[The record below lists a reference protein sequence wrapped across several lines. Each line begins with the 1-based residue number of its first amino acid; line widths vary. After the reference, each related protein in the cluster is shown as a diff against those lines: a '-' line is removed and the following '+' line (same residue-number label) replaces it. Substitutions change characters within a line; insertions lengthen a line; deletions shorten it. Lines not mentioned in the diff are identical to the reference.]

1 MDDSQKDLT
10 KAAWSVG
17 SHNESRAESRHS
29 QSSARPRS
37 SFRHRHPFLPLPPR
51 TFYAACQSCG
61 RTFLGLL
68 TAWPAALLPAF
79 AAFLLLTSGN
89 ASAQDSV
96 ESDRAVLVALYNA
109 TDGPN
114 WTDNTHW
121 LSNEP
126 LSEWRG
132 GGVNDDGRVTELDL
146 RNNRLTG
153 EIPVE
158 LFQLSQLE
166 WLHLAYNQLT
176 GPIPPELGQLS
187 HVQELYLYANQLT
200 GTIPVELS
208 QLFRLQLLT
217 LDNNQLTGTIPAE
230 LSQLSQ
236 LQRLHLQHN
245 QLTGPIPTEL
255 GLLSNLEQFSFRG
268 NRLTG
273 PLPTPLN
280 HLPDVYVLNMAASM
294 AGPGQMKVTWDDP
307 DDPTASYEYRLLDAA
322 LTWTDWA
329 EIKDPKA
336 TLKAGEGVTIE
347 WTLTGLP
354 TDVVGLPPR
363 TRPPSKLDPGPFE
376 VHSKG

>member
-187 HVQELYLYANQLT
+187 HVQELYLYVNQLT

-217 LDNNQLTGTIPAE
+217 LDNNQLTDG
-230 LSQLSQ
+230 
-236 LQRLHLQHN
+236 
-245 QLTGPIPTEL
+245 
-255 GLLSNLEQFSFRG
+255 SNLAYLYHPGGTVPTLPAAKVAPPAQPTDG
-268 NRLTG
+268 TDTNRVGFTVQSG
-273 PLPTPLN
+273 AVQLPGQPVDGTVTNPVEPSARCVRVE
-280 HLPDVYVLNMAASM
+280 HGRKHG
-294 AGPGQMKVTWDDP
+294 GPGP
-307 DDPTASYEYRLLDAA
+307 D
-322 LTWTDWA
+322 
-329 EIKDPKA
+329 
-336 TLKAGEGVTIE
+336 EGD
-347 WTLTGLP
+347 LG
-354 TDVVGLPPR
+354 
-363 TRPPSKLDPGPFE
+363 RPGRP
-376 VHSKG
+376 HR

>member
-126 LSEWRG
+126 LSEWHG
-132 GGVNDDGRVTELDL
+132 VGVNDDGRVTDLSLSSNQLTGEIPVELSQLSQLQGLYLRNNRLTGPIPPELGQLSHMQDLSLYNNQLTGEIPVELSQLSQLQYLVL

-158 LFQLSQLE
+158 LSQLSQL
-166 WLHLAYNQLT
+166 LLLSLLRNQLT
-176 GPIPPELGQLS
+176 GEIPAELGQLTQLRSLHLSDNQLTGEIPAELGQLS
-187 HVQELYLYANQLT
+187 RLGRLYLYRNQLT
-200 GTIPVELS
+200 GEIPV
-208 QLFRLQLLT
+208 
-217 LDNNQLTGTIPAE
+217 E

-236 LQRLHLQHN
+236 LQQLILSYN
-245 QLTGPIPTEL
+245 QLTGEIPV
-255 GLLSNLEQFSFRG
+255 
-268 NRLTG
+268 
-273 PLPTPLN
+273 
-280 HLPDVYVLNMAASM
+280 VYVFSES
-294 AGPGQMKVTWDDP
+294 GTFW
-307 DDPTASYEYRLLDAA
+307 
-322 LTWTDWA
+322 
-329 EIKDPKA
+329 
-336 TLKAGEGVTIE
+336 
-347 WTLTGLP
+347 LP
-354 TDVVGLPPR
+354 
-363 TRPPSKLDPGPFE
+363 S
-376 VHSKG
+376 